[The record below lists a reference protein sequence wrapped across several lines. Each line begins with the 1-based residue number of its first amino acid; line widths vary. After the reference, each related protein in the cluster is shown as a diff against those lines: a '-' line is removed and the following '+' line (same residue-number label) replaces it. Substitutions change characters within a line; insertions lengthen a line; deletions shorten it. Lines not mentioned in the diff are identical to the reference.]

1 MENLNFFK
9 YSLDIFKF
17 LRLWNK
23 RVNQEKSRLATISLY
38 TMIVINGSIIPLICI
53 SDILRS
59 ARTVEVP
66 VLLCKALFGLAYP
79 VCIYKLISVTIYKN
93 EIYGCITQIEAL
105 SSRFQVQKDIKQSLE
120 TYKKMIFIGSI
131 AMNFCVLLVLVVS
144 ILNNELPFRSR
155 LSVLDLNQ
163 SPTYELM
170 FFYQAIA
177 LTTVA
182 NLTVAHDT
190 LFCGLLSICAAILSS
205 ISREVRDI
213 DVRWENG
220 GNPEIILKEI
230 IEKIKETFCIIERVS
245 NVFSITTLTN
255 ILYSSNQMALSV
267 YLVSVWG
274 LKDLTGMLMVII
286 ALIQTFDLWIYCYF
300 GQIIANQNEK
310 LQRELYCT
318 NWYNHSKQFKS
329 MLLLTIFVTQ
339 NDRFVKAGRIIA
351 LSLATFSDFLK
362 KAYVLYTFLTEVR

>member
-105 SSRFQVQKDIKQSLE
+105 SFRFQVQKDIKQSLE

-205 ISREVRDI
+205 ISREVREI
-213 DVRWENG
+213 DSRWENG

-230 IEKIKETFCIIERVS
+230 IEKIKETFC
-245 NVFSITTLTN
+245 
-255 ILYSSNQMALSV
+255 SNQMALSV